1 MWVPISSIWNVINR
15 EGYFATEILITGA
28 ALAFPLGA
36 GIIVATT
43 TTPAGAAVPVITA
56 NGSATCSTLKGAIHF
71 NPPLFNTGT
80 SNSETAS
87 IKVKLNSS
95 SGGCSTTATN
105 LPAGGILYGIASSSL
120 TTTSTDNSAN
130 ACAGLGTSQ
139 ATTQTITWHYKSSA
153 GVTLAKLTPTT
164 VTFSG
169 FDVLTNAL
177 VEPGFDLPQDTGGTT
192 TATGSFAGTGSQ
204 ANIFA
209 TKTITFI
216 TGKCGTSTGMTA
228 LPLGG
233 AGTATDPSQSITG

>member
-1 MWVPISSIWNVINR
+1 MLR
-15 EGYFATEILITGA
+15 RLLITGA
-28 ALAFPLGA
+28 ALAFPLGV
-36 GIIVATT
+36 GIIVGTS
-43 TTPAGAAVPVITA
+43 TTPAGASVPVITA

-87 IKVKLNSS
+87 IKVKLNSL
-95 SGGCSTTATN
+95 SGGCSTTANN
-105 LPAGGILYGIASSSL
+105 LPAGGILYGLAK
-120 TTTSTDNSAN
+120 STLNTVSTNNSAN
-130 ACAGLGTSQ
+130 ACAGLATSV

-169 FDVLTNAL
+169 FDVLFNSL
-177 VEPGFDLPQDTGGTT
+177 NEPGFDLPQDSGGTT
-192 TATGSFAGTGSQ
+192 SATGSFAGTGSQ

-209 TKTITFI
+209 TKTIAFI
-216 TGKCGTSTGMTA
+216 QKKCGESTGMTV

-233 AGTATDPSQSITG
+233 AGTATDPSQSIAG